1 MIATSVQEH
10 MAAEKTG
17 RVDGVKANILTEL
30 RGALYNLQESKVGG
44 VSLTSVPGS
53 YSRPP

>member
-1 MIATSVQEH
+1 MIATFVQEH

-17 RVDGVKANILTEL
+17 GVEGVKANILTEL
-30 RGALYNLQESKVGG
+30 RGALYNLQESKVRG
-44 VSLTSVPGS
+44 VALTRIPGS